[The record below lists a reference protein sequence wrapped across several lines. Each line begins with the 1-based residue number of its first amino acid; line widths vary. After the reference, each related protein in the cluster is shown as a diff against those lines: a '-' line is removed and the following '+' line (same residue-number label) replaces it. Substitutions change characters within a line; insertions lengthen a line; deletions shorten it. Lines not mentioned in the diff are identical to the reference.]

1 MTNVNQLISI
11 IIPVFNESESI
22 GYLLDEVLNV
32 MCTNKLNFEIV
43 VVNDGSQD
51 GTSNVLDELT
61 IKIKEL
67 SVISLRKNYGQTAA
81 MAAGF
86 DNSNGEIV
94 ITLDGDLQ
102 NDPNDIPIL
111 ISHINEGYDLI
122 CGWRYDRKDKWI
134 NRRIP
139 SKIANKLIANV
150 TGLKLHDYGCSLKAF
165 KKEILDDIKLYGELH
180 RFLPVLANIEGAKI
194 KEIKVNHRSRKY
206 GSSKYGIDR
215 TFRVLMDLLTVWFMT
230 RFLTRPMYGF
240 GFIGIISILVSL
252 GMTSYLLIVKMFGED
267 IGNRPMLMFAL
278 ILGIAGVQLFSF
290 GLLSE
295 LLIRTYHESQ
305 NRPIYRVRKIQTK
318 INNWMLLEFS
328 NKISRNFNYN
338 WIHIF

>member
-1 MTNVNQLISI
+1 MTKVNQLVSI

-32 MCTNKLNFEIV
+32 MRSNKLHFEIV

-51 GTSNVLDELT
+51 TTSNVLDELT

-67 SVISLRKNYGQTAA
+67 SVISLRTNYGQTAA

-102 NDPNDIPIL
+102 NDPNDIPKL
-111 ISHINEGYDLI
+111 ISNINEGYDLI
-122 CGWRYDRKDKWI
+122 CGWRHDRKDKLI

-139 SKIANKLIANV
+139 SLIANKLIANV

-165 KKEILDDIKLYGELH
+165 RKEILDDIKLYGELH
-180 RFLPVLANIEGAKI
+180 RFLPVLAKIEGAKI
-194 KEIKVNHRSRKY
+194 KEIKVNHRSRKF

-230 RFLTRPMYGF
+230 KFLTRPMYGF
-240 GFIGIISILVSL
+240 GFVGIISILVSL
-252 GMTSYLLIVKMFGED
+252 GMTSYLFIIKLLGND
-267 IGNRPMLMFAL
+267 IGNRPLLMFAL

-305 NRPIYRVRKIQTK
+305 NRPIYRIRKIQTK
-318 INNWMLLEFS
+318 LNN
-328 NKISRNFNYN
+328 
-338 WIHIF
+338 

>member
-1 MTNVNQLISI
+1 MTNPNQLISI

-32 MCTNKLNFEIV
+32 MYSNKLNFEIV

-51 GTSNVLDELT
+51 TTSNVLDELT

-67 SVISLRKNYGQTAA
+67 SVISLRTNYGQTAA

-86 DNSNGEIV
+86 DNSNGEVV

-102 NDPNDIPIL
+102 NDPTDIPKL

-122 CGWRYDRKDKWI
+122 CGWRYDRKDKLI

-180 RFLPVLANIEGAKI
+180 RFLPVLAKIEGAKI

-230 RFLTRPMYGF
+230 KFLTRPMYGF
-240 GFIGIISILVSL
+240 GFVGIISILVSL
-252 GMTSYLLIVKMFGED
+252 GMTSYLFIIKLLGND

-290 GLLSE
+290 GLLGE

-305 NRPIYRVRKIQTK
+305 NRPIYRIRKIQS
-318 INNWMLLEFS
+318 IS
-328 NKISRNFNYN
+328 NG
-338 WIHIF
+338 

>member
-1 MTNVNQLISI
+1 MTNPNQLISI

-32 MCTNKLNFEIV
+32 MCSNKLNFEIV

-51 GTSNVLDELT
+51 STSNVLDELT

-67 SVISLRKNYGQTAA
+67 SVISLRTNYGQTAA

-86 DNSNGEIV
+86 DNSNGEVV

-102 NDPNDIPIL
+102 NDPNDIPKL

-122 CGWRYDRKDKWI
+122 CGWRYDRKDKLI

-180 RFLPVLANIEGAKI
+180 RFLPVLAKIEGAKI
-194 KEIKVNHRSRKY
+194 KEIKVNHRSRKF

-230 RFLTRPMYGF
+230 KFLTRPMYGF
-240 GFIGIISILVSL
+240 GFVGIISILASL
-252 GMTSYLLIVKMFGED
+252 GMTSYLFIIKILGED
-267 IGNRPMLMFAL
+267 IGNRPLLMFAL

-305 NRPIYRVRKIQTK
+305 NRPIYRIRKIQTK
-318 INNWMLLEFS
+318 INN
-328 NKISRNFNYN
+328 
-338 WIHIF
+338 

>member
-1 MTNVNQLISI
+1 MKNPNQLISI

-32 MCTNKLNFEIV
+32 MQNNKLNCELI
-43 VVNDGSQD
+43 VVNDGSND
-51 GTSNVLDELT
+51 NTSTVLDELT

-86 DNSNGEIV
+86 DNSKGEIV

-102 NDPNDIPIL
+102 NDPNDIPKL

-122 CGWRYDRKDKWI
+122 CGWRYERKDKLI

-165 KKEILDDIKLYGELH
+165 KKEIVDDIKLYGELH

-230 RFLTRPMYGF
+230 KFLTRPMYGF
-240 GFIGIISILVSL
+240 GFFGIISILLSL
-252 GMTSYLLIVKMFGED
+252 GMTSYLFIIKLLGND

-290 GLLSE
+290 GLLGE

-305 NRPIYRVRKIQTK
+305 NRPIYRVRKIQSTT
-318 INNWMLLEFS
+318 ND
-328 NKISRNFNYN
+328 
-338 WIHIF
+338 

>member
-1 MTNVNQLISI
+1 MSDINQLISI

-32 MCTNKLNFEIV
+32 MQTNKLNFELI

-51 GTSNVLDELT
+51 TTSKVLDALT
-61 IKIKEL
+61 IKIKKL

-81 MAAGF
+81 LAAGF
-86 DNSNGEIV
+86 DHSKGDIL

-102 NDPNDIPIL
+102 NDPNDIPKL
-111 ISHINEGYDLI
+111 ISHINSGYDLV
-122 CGWRYDRKDKWI
+122 CGWRYDRKDKLI
-134 NRRIP
+134 NRRVP
-139 SKIANKLIANV
+139 SKIANKLIGQV

-165 KKEILDDIKLYGELH
+165 KKEIIDDIKLYGELH

-194 KEIKVNHRSRKY
+194 KEIKVNHRSRQY

-215 TFRVLMDLLTVWFMT
+215 TFRVLMDLFTVWFMT
-230 RFLTRPMYGF
+230 KFLTRPMYGF
-240 GFIGIISILVSL
+240 GFFGIISILVSL
-252 GMTSYLLIVKMFGED
+252 GITSYLLVVKILGQD
-267 IGNRPMLMFAL
+267 IGNRPLLMFAL

-290 GLLSE
+290 GLLGE

-318 INNWMLLEFS
+318 INN
-328 NKISRNFNYN
+328 
-338 WIHIF
+338 

>member
-1 MTNVNQLISI
+1 MNNITQLISV
-11 IIPVFNESESI
+11 IIPVFNEGESI
-22 GYLLDEVLNV
+22 AYLLDEVLNV
-32 MCTNKLNFEIV
+32 MQNNKLNCELI
-43 VVNDGSQD
+43 VVNDGSND
-51 GTSNVLDELT
+51 NTSTVLDELT

-86 DNSNGEIV
+86 DNSKGEIV

-102 NDPNDIPIL
+102 NDPNDIPKL

-122 CGWRYDRKDKWI
+122 CGWRYERKDKLI
-134 NRRIP
+134 SRRIP

-165 KKEILDDIKLYGELH
+165 KKEIVDDIKLYGELH

-230 RFLTRPMYGF
+230 KFLTRPMYGF
-240 GFIGIISILVSL
+240 GFFGIVSILISF
-252 GMTSYLLIVKMFGED
+252 GMSSYLFIIKLLGND

-290 GLLSE
+290 GLLGE

-305 NRPIYRVRKIQTK
+305 NRPIYRVRKIQS
-318 INNWMLLEFS
+318 ISNN
-328 NKISRNFNYN
+328 
-338 WIHIF
+338 

>member
-1 MTNVNQLISI
+1 MTNPNQLISI

-32 MCTNKLNFEIV
+32 MYSNKLNFEIV

-51 GTSNVLDELT
+51 TTSNVLDELT

-67 SVISLRKNYGQTAA
+67 SVISLRTNYGQTAA

-86 DNSNGEIV
+86 DNSNGEVV

-102 NDPNDIPIL
+102 NDPTDIPKL

-122 CGWRYDRKDKWI
+122 CGWRYDRKDKLI

-180 RFLPVLANIEGAKI
+180 RFLPVLAKIEGAKI

-230 RFLTRPMYGF
+230 KFLTRPMYGF
-240 GFIGIISILVSL
+240 GFVGIISILVSL
-252 GMTSYLLIVKMFGED
+252 GMTSYLFIVKILGED
-267 IGNRPMLMFAL
+267 IGNRPMLMFSL

-305 NRPIYRVRKIQTK
+305 NRPIYRIRKIQTK
-318 INNWMLLEFS
+318 MNN
-328 NKISRNFNYN
+328 
-338 WIHIF
+338 

>member
-1 MTNVNQLISI
+1 MEDINQFISI

-22 GYLLDEVLNV
+22 SYLLEEVKSVMEVNQLNYE
-32 MCTNKLNFEIV
+32 LI
-43 VVNDGSQD
+43 VVNDGSED
-51 GTSNVLDELT
+51 NTHAVLDKLT
-61 IKIKEL
+61 KHIKEL
-67 SVISLRKNYGQTAA
+67 LVISLRKNYGQTAA

-86 DNSNGEIV
+86 DISRGDIV
-94 ITLDGDLQ
+94 ISLDGDLQ
-102 NDPNDIPIL
+102 NDPNDIPKL
-111 ISHINEGYDLI
+111 ISEINKGYDLI
-122 CGWRYDRKDKWI
+122 CGWRFNRKDKLI

-139 SKIANKLIANV
+139 SKIANNLIAKV

-165 KKEILDDIKLYGELH
+165 KKEIIDDVKLYGELH
-180 RFLPVLANIEGAKI
+180 RFLPILASIEGARI
-194 KEIKVNHRSRKY
+194 KEVKVNHRSRKY

-240 GFIGIISILVSL
+240 GFVGIISILLSL
-252 GMTSYLLIVKMFGED
+252 LMSSYLLIEKILGQD

-278 ILGIAGVQLFSF
+278 ILGVAGVQLFSF

-305 NRPIYRVRKIQTK
+305 KRPIYRVRTIQGA
-318 INNWMLLEFS
+318 INNDNLT
-328 NKISRNFNYN
+328 
-338 WIHIF
+338 

>member
-1 MTNVNQLISI
+1 MTNPNQLISI

-32 MCTNKLNFEIV
+32 MCSNKLNFEIV

-51 GTSNVLDELT
+51 STSNVLDELT

-67 SVISLRKNYGQTAA
+67 SVISLRTNYGQTAA

-86 DNSNGEIV
+86 DNSNGEVV

-102 NDPNDIPIL
+102 NDPSDIPRL
-111 ISHINEGYDLI
+111 ISHINQGYDLI
-122 CGWRYDRKDKWI
+122 CGWRYDRKDKLI

-180 RFLPVLANIEGAKI
+180 RFLPVLAKIEGAKI

-230 RFLTRPMYGF
+230 KFLTRPMYGF
-240 GFIGIISILVSL
+240 GFVGIISILVSL
-252 GMTSYLLIVKMFGED
+252 GMTSYLFIIKLLGND

-290 GLLSE
+290 GLLGE

-305 NRPIYRVRKIQTK
+305 NRPIYKIRKIQS
-318 INNWMLLEFS
+318 IS
-328 NKISRNFNYN
+328 NE
-338 WIHIF
+338 

>member
-1 MTNVNQLISI
+1 MEDINQFISI

-22 GYLLDEVLNV
+22 AYLLEEVKSVMEVNELNYE
-32 MCTNKLNFEIV
+32 LI

-51 GTSNVLDELT
+51 NTDAVLVELT
-61 IKIKEL
+61 KNIKEL
-67 SVISLRKNYGQTAA
+67 LVISLRKNYGQTAA

-86 DNSNGEIV
+86 DISRGDIV

-102 NDPNDIPIL
+102 NDPNDIPKL
-111 ISHINEGYDLI
+111 ISEINTGYDLI
-122 CGWRYDRKDKWI
+122 CGWRFDRKDKLI

-139 SKIANKLIANV
+139 SKIANKLIAKV

-165 KKEILDDIKLYGELH
+165 TKEIIDDVKLYGELH
-180 RFLPVLANIEGAKI
+180 RFLPILASIEGARI
-194 KEIKVNHRSRKY
+194 KEVKVNHRSRKY

-240 GFIGIISILVSL
+240 GFVGIISILISL
-252 GMTSYLLIVKMFGED
+252 LMSSYLLIEKILGQD

-278 ILGIAGVQLFSF
+278 ILGVAGVQLFSF

-295 LLIRTYHESQ
+295 LLMRTYHESQ
-305 NRPIYRVRKIQTK
+305 KRPIYRVRTIQGA
-318 INNWMLLEFS
+318 INNDNS
-328 NKISRNFNYN
+328 T
-338 WIHIF
+338 

>member
-1 MTNVNQLISI
+1 MTNPNQLISI

-22 GYLLDEVLNV
+22 GYLLDEVLCV
-32 MCTNKLNFEIV
+32 MNSNKLLFEIV

-51 GTSNVLDELT
+51 NTSNVLDELT
-61 IKIKEL
+61 NKIKEL
-67 SVISLRKNYGQTAA
+67 SVISLRTNYGQTAA
-81 MAAGF
+81 MAAVF
-86 DNSNGEIV
+86 DNSNGEIL

-102 NDPNDIPIL
+102 NDPNDIPKL

-122 CGWRYDRKDKWI
+122 CGWRYDRKDKLI

-165 KKEILDDIKLYGELH
+165 KKEIVNDIKLYGELH
-180 RFLPVLANIEGAKI
+180 RFLPVLAKIEGAKI
-194 KEIKVNHRSRKY
+194 KEIKVNHRSRQY
-206 GSSKYGIDR
+206 GFSKYGIDR

-230 RFLTRPMYGF
+230 KFLTRPMYGF
-240 GFIGIISILVSL
+240 GFVGIISILISL
-252 GMTSYLLIVKMFGED
+252 GMTSYLFILKLLGND
-267 IGNRPMLMFAL
+267 IGNRPLLMFAL
-278 ILGIAGVQLFSF
+278 ILGITGVQLFSF

-305 NRPIYRVRKIQTK
+305 NRPIYRIRKIQTK
-318 INNWMLLEFS
+318 MNN
-328 NKISRNFNYN
+328 
-338 WIHIF
+338 

>member
-1 MTNVNQLISI
+1 MNNITQLISI
-11 IIPVFNESESI
+11 IIPVFNEGESI

-32 MCTNKLNFEIV
+32 MQNNKLNCELI
-43 VVNDGSQD
+43 VVNDGSND
-51 GTSNVLDELT
+51 NTSTVLDELT

-86 DNSNGEIV
+86 DNSKGEIV

-102 NDPNDIPIL
+102 NDPNDIPKL

-122 CGWRYDRKDKWI
+122 CGWRYERKDKLI
-134 NRRIP
+134 SRRIP

-165 KKEILDDIKLYGELH
+165 KKEIVDDIKLYGELH

-230 RFLTRPMYGF
+230 KFLTRPMYGF
-240 GFIGIISILVSL
+240 GFFGIVSILISF
-252 GMTSYLLIVKMFGED
+252 GMTSYLFIIKLLGND

-290 GLLSE
+290 GLLGE

-305 NRPIYRVRKIQTK
+305 NRPIYRVRKIQST
-318 INNWMLLEFS
+318 S
-328 NKISRNFNYN
+328 NDKIST
-338 WIHIF
+338 

>member
-1 MTNVNQLISI
+1 MKNPNQLISI

-32 MCTNKLNFEIV
+32 MQNNKFNCELI
-43 VVNDGSQD
+43 VVNDGSND
-51 GTSNVLDELT
+51 NTSTVLDELT

-86 DNSNGEIV
+86 DNSKGEIV

-102 NDPNDIPIL
+102 NDPNDIPKL

-122 CGWRYDRKDKWI
+122 CGWRYERKDKLI

-165 KKEILDDIKLYGELH
+165 KKEIVEDIKLYGELH

-230 RFLTRPMYGF
+230 KFLTRPMYGF
-240 GFIGIISILVSL
+240 GFFGIVSILISF
-252 GMTSYLLIVKMFGED
+252 GMTSYLFIIKLLGND
-267 IGNRPMLMFAL
+267 IGNRPMLTFAL

-290 GLLSE
+290 GLLGE

-305 NRPIYRVRKIQTK
+305 NRPIYRVRKIQSTT
-318 INNWMLLEFS
+318 ND
-328 NKISRNFNYN
+328 
-338 WIHIF
+338 

>member
-1 MTNVNQLISI
+1 MTNPNQLISI

-32 MCTNKLNFEIV
+32 MYSNKLNFEIV

-51 GTSNVLDELT
+51 TTSNVLDELT

-67 SVISLRKNYGQTAA
+67 SVISLRTNYGQTAA

-86 DNSNGEIV
+86 DNSNGEVV

-102 NDPNDIPIL
+102 NDPTDIPKL

-122 CGWRYDRKDKWI
+122 CGWRYDRKDKLI

-180 RFLPVLANIEGAKI
+180 RFLPVLAKIEGAKI

-230 RFLTRPMYGF
+230 KFLTRPMYGF
-240 GFIGIISILVSL
+240 GFVGIISILVSL
-252 GMTSYLLIVKMFGED
+252 GMTSYLFIVKILGED

-305 NRPIYRVRKIQTK
+305 NRPIYRIRKIQTK
-318 INNWMLLEFS
+318 MNN
-328 NKISRNFNYN
+328 
-338 WIHIF
+338 

>member
-1 MTNVNQLISI
+1 MEDINQFISI

-22 GYLLDEVLNV
+22 AYLLEEVKSVMEVNQLNYE
-32 MCTNKLNFEIV
+32 LI

-51 GTSNVLDELT
+51 NTDAVLVELT
-61 IKIKEL
+61 KNIKEL
-67 SVISLRKNYGQTAA
+67 LVISLRKNYGQTAA

-86 DNSNGEIV
+86 DISRGDIV

-102 NDPNDIPIL
+102 NDPNDIPKL
-111 ISHINEGYDLI
+111 ISEINTGYDLI
-122 CGWRYDRKDKWI
+122 CGWRFDRKDKLI

-139 SKIANKLIANV
+139 SKIANKLIAKV

-165 KKEILDDIKLYGELH
+165 TKEIIDDVKLYGELH
-180 RFLPVLANIEGAKI
+180 RFLPILASIEGARI
-194 KEIKVNHRSRKY
+194 KEVKVNHRSRKY

-240 GFIGIISILVSL
+240 GFVGIISILISL
-252 GMTSYLLIVKMFGED
+252 LMSSYLLIEKILGQD

-278 ILGIAGVQLFSF
+278 ILGVAGVQLFSF

-305 NRPIYRVRKIQTK
+305 KRPIYRVRTIQGA
-318 INNWMLLEFS
+318 INNDNLT
-328 NKISRNFNYN
+328 
-338 WIHIF
+338 

>member
-1 MTNVNQLISI
+1 MKNPNQLISI

-32 MCTNKLNFEIV
+32 MQNNKFNCELI
-43 VVNDGSQD
+43 VVNDGSND
-51 GTSNVLDELT
+51 NTSTVLDELT

-86 DNSNGEIV
+86 DNSKGEIV

-102 NDPNDIPIL
+102 NDPNDIPKL

-122 CGWRYDRKDKWI
+122 CGWRYERKDKLI

-180 RFLPVLANIEGAKI
+180 RFLPVLAKIEGAKI

-230 RFLTRPMYGF
+230 KFLTRPMYGF
-240 GFIGIISILVSL
+240 GFVGIISILVSL
-252 GMTSYLLIVKMFGED
+252 GMTSYLFIIKLLGND

-290 GLLSE
+290 GLLGE

-305 NRPIYRVRKIQTK
+305 NRPIYRIRKIQS
-318 INNWMLLEFS
+318 IS
-328 NKISRNFNYN
+328 NE
-338 WIHIF
+338 

>member
-1 MTNVNQLISI
+1 MTNPNQLISI

-32 MCTNKLNFEIV
+32 MCSNKLNFEIV

-51 GTSNVLDELT
+51 STSNVLDELT

-67 SVISLRKNYGQTAA
+67 SVISLRTNYGQTAA

-86 DNSNGEIV
+86 DNSNGEVV

-102 NDPNDIPIL
+102 NDPNDIPKL
-111 ISHINEGYDLI
+111 ISHMNEGYDLI
-122 CGWRYDRKDKWI
+122 CGWRYDRKDKLI

-180 RFLPVLANIEGAKI
+180 RFLPVLAKIEGAKI

-230 RFLTRPMYGF
+230 KFLTRPMYGF
-240 GFIGIISILVSL
+240 GFVGIISILVSL
-252 GMTSYLLIVKMFGED
+252 GMTSYLFIIKLLGND

-290 GLLSE
+290 GLLGE

-305 NRPIYRVRKIQTK
+305 NRPIYRIRKIQS
-318 INNWMLLEFS
+318 IS
-328 NKISRNFNYN
+328 NE
-338 WIHIF
+338 

>member
-1 MTNVNQLISI
+1 MNNITQLISI
-11 IIPVFNESESI
+11 IIPVFNEGESI

-32 MCTNKLNFEIV
+32 MQNNKLNCELI
-43 VVNDGSQD
+43 VVNDGSND
-51 GTSNVLDELT
+51 NTSTVLDELT

-86 DNSNGEIV
+86 DNSKGEIV

-102 NDPNDIPIL
+102 NDPNDIPKL

-122 CGWRYDRKDKWI
+122 CGWRYERKDKLI
-134 NRRIP
+134 SRRIP

-165 KKEILDDIKLYGELH
+165 KKEIVDDIKLYGELH

-230 RFLTRPMYGF
+230 KFLTRPMYGF
-240 GFIGIISILVSL
+240 GFMGIISILLSF
-252 GMTSYLLIVKMFGED
+252 GMTSYLFIIKLLGND

-290 GLLSE
+290 GLLGE

-305 NRPIYRVRKIQTK
+305 NRPIYRIRKIQST
-318 INNWMLLEFS
+318 S
-328 NKISRNFNYN
+328 NE
-338 WIHIF
+338 